1 MHACVPRWDA
11 RKAERK
17 KSVIKK
23 LKRILGLALGPSEY
37 APNPSVIGSVEET
50 PSGNTALRIGKVIAP
65 EGDREQPFPSW
76 QQSEYVVLSPE
87 ERDEL
92 IKVLDSQNGYRTV
105 KCGDIVGVGSIVLAV
120 QYANGG
126 GGGERRI
133 GTVLAW
139 TDHKSEYVVYTVDPY
154 GEVSN
159 GTYTFDEQRAL
170 NAYIARSND
179 HLFRHFNAKPPAITY
194 AHVAERDILKGDKA

>member
-1 MHACVPRWDA
+1 
-11 RKAERK
+11 
-17 KSVIKK
+17 VIKK
-23 LKRILGLALGPSEY
+23 LKRILGLAIGPSEY
-37 APNPSVIGSVEET
+37 APNPSVIDSVEET
-50 PSGNTALRIGKVIAP
+50 PSGNVVLRIGKVIAP
-65 EGDREQPFPSW
+65 EGDREQAFPSW
-76 QQSEYVVLSPE
+76 QQSEHVVINAE

-92 IKVLDSQNGYRTV
+92 IATLESQVDYKTI
-105 KCGDIVGVGSIVLAV
+105 KCGDIVGMGSIVLAV
-120 QYANGG
+120 QYANGA

-139 TDHKSEYVVYTVDPY
+139 TDHKREYVVYTVDPY

-194 AHVAERDILKGDKA
+194 AHVAERDILKGDSA

>member
-1 MHACVPRWDA
+1 MRACVPRWDETDG
-11 RKAERK
+11 RDED
-17 KSVIKK
+17 VIKK

-37 APNPSVIGSVEET
+37 APNPSVIGSVEQ
-50 PSGNTALRIGKVIAP
+50 SNAGNAVLRIGKATVP
-65 EGDREQPFPSW
+65 DEGHPSW
-76 QQSEYVVLSPE
+76 TQTEHVVLNDE

-92 IKVLDSQNGYRTV
+92 IAVLDSQRGYRTV

-120 QYANGG
+120 QYAHGG
-126 GGGERRI
+126 GGGEHRI
-133 GTVLAW
+133 GTALAW
-139 TDHKSEYVVYTVDPY
+139 TDHKREYVVYTVDPY

-194 AHVAERDILKGDKA
+194 AHVAERDVLKGDKA

>member
-1 MHACVPRWDA
+1 VRACVPRWDVQ
-11 RKAERK
+11 KTEGK
-17 KSVIKK
+17 KNVIKK
-23 LKRILGLALGPSEY
+23 LKGILGLGIGPSEY
-37 APNPSVIGSVEET
+37 APNPSVIGSVEQ
-50 PSGNTALRIGKVIAP
+50 SNAGNAVLRIGKATVTD
-65 EGDREQPFPSW
+65 GDHPSW
-76 QQSEYVVLSPE
+76 TQTEYVVLSPE
-87 ERDEL
+87 ERDNL
-92 IKVLDSQNGYRTV
+92 IDVLDSQNGYRTV

-120 QYANGG
+120 QYANGA

-139 TDHKSEYVVYTVDPY
+139 TDHKREYVVYTVDPY

-194 AHVAERDILKGDKA
+194 AHVAERDILKGDRA

>member
-1 MHACVPRWDA
+1 MHVCVPRWDA

-23 LKRILGLALGPSEY
+23 LKGILGLAIGPSEY
-37 APNPSVIGSVEET
+37 APNPSVIGSVEQ
-50 PSGNTALRIGKVIAP
+50 SNAGNAVLRIGKATVAD
-65 EGDREQPFPSW
+65 GDHPSW
-76 QQSEYVVLSPE
+76 TQTEYVVLSPE

-126 GGGERRI
+126 DGGERRI

-139 TDHKSEYVVYTVDPY
+139 TDHKREYVVYTVDPY

>member
-1 MHACVPRWDA
+1 MR
-11 RKAERK
+11 
-17 KSVIKK
+17 K
-23 LKRILGLALGPSEY
+23 LKDVLGRALGRSEH
-37 APNPSVIGSVEET
+37 APEPGVIGSIEGTEA
-50 PSGNTALRIGKVIAP
+50 GNLAIRIGRWLRS
-65 EGDREQPFPSW
+65 GGWEQK
-76 QQSEYVVLSPE
+76 EYVVLTSE

-92 IKVLDSQNGYRTV
+92 IGVLESHQGYRTV

-120 QYANGG
+120 QYANGA

-139 TDHKSEYVVYTVDPY
+139 TDHKREYVVYTVDPY

-194 AHVAERDILKGDKA
+194 AHVAERDVLKGDSA